1 MKFQGKIAL
10 VTGATRGVGKIIAE
24 KFALEGASVV
34 IISRTFPEAHKVAQ
48 DITGEGF
55 RATAI
60 QVDVSKGTEVE
71 AMINEVIAKY
81 GKIDI
86 LVNNAA
92 IFAES
97 ALIMDMEEEE
107 WDRIMNI
114 NLKGVFNCSKAV
126 IRHMVKQ
133 RSGKIVNVTSFTGK
147 TGRVV
152 YSTFGNPT
160 KAHYCASKAGIISLT
175 KSLAFELAPH
185 NINVNAVAPG
195 SIAPEGTEKEKKDM
209 ITPLVPLGR
218 MGTSEDV
225 AAAVLFLASPEA
237 SFITGE
243 IMDVNGGTLMD

>member
-1 MKFQGKIAL
+1 MRFQGKIAL

-34 IISRTFPEAHKVAQ
+34 IISRTFPEAHRVAQ
-48 DITGEGF
+48 EITGKGF

-60 QVDVSKGTEVE
+60 QADVSKGAEVE

-97 ALIMDMEEEE
+97 VLIMDLEEEE
-107 WDRIMNI
+107 WDRIMSI

-195 SIAPEGTEKEKKDM
+195 SIAPEGTEKGKKDM

-225 AAAVLFLASPEA
+225 TAAVLFLASPEA

>member
-34 IISRTFPEAHKVAQ
+34 IISRTFPEAHTVAQ
-48 DITGEGF
+48 EITRKGF

-60 QVDVSKGTEVE
+60 QADVSKGAEVE

-97 ALIMDMEEEE
+97 VLIMDLEEEE
-107 WDRIMNI
+107 WDRIMSI

-195 SIAPEGTEKEKKDM
+195 SIAPEGTEKGKKDM

-225 AAAVLFLASPEA
+225 TAAVLFLASPEA

>member
-34 IISRTFPEAHKVAQ
+34 IISRTFPEAHGVAQ
-48 DITGEGF
+48 EMTGEGF

-60 QVDVSKGTEVE
+60 QADVSKGAEVE
-71 AMINEVIAKY
+71 TMINEVIAKY

-92 IFAES
+92 VFAES
-97 ALIMDMEEEE
+97 VLIMDLEEEE
-107 WDRIMNI
+107 WDRIMSI

-152 YSTFGNPT
+152 YSIFGNPT

-195 SIAPEGTEKEKKDM
+195 SIAPEGTEKGKKDM

-225 AAAVLFLASPEA
+225 TAAVLFLASPEA